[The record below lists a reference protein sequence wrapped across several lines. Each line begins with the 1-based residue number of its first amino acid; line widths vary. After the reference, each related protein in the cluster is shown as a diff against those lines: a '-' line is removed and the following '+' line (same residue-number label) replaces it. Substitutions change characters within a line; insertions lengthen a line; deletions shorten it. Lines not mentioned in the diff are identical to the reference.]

1 MKVKIGSIVKTTDDK
16 LVSNKDDRS
25 SNKNRFLSVVSV
37 EQETDNLLGIKI
49 YTHDDNISNDD
60 VIVDANPRL
69 PKQSAFGKHIISHEY
84 VKDKEGKEQMVRLNM
99 KNGNL
104 KLTGY
109 STTSEN
115 VNKALG
121 KMSSREKR
129 KYRRNK

>member
-1 MKVKIGSIVKTTDDK
+1 MKVKVGSIVKTTDDK
-16 LVSNKDDRS
+16 LVFNKDDRS
-25 SNKNRFLSVVSV
+25 SNKNRFLSIVSV

-49 YTHDDNISNDD
+49 YTHDDNISDD
-60 VIVDANPRL
+60 EIIVESNPRL
-69 PKQSAFGKHIISHEY
+69 PKQSVFGKHIISHEY

-99 KNGNL
+99 ENGNL

-115 VNKALG
+115 VNEALE

-129 KYRRNK
+129 KYNRNK

>member
-115 VNKALG
+115 VNKALE